1 MKIEELKGLG
11 PKKAQ
16 SFANKEINTVEDLV
30 RFLPADYEDRRSI
43 TPMAALTVGQP
54 ALVKGRV
61 IGIRQG
67 GSWKRNRVLVVTLL
81 DTSSGQDGP
90 GALELVFFNG
100 YYLSRAFKNGAEYF
114 CYGKP
119 SLGKN
124 RIQMIHPEFT
134 RADEDPEMALLPVYP
149 AVRGVGQRDMRR
161 FEKQIL
167 GSSYFRR
174 EIAAEYLPAW
184 YMEKYDLD
192 TIGKALWDVHFP
204 EDFRDVRWAKRRFL
218 YEDMLLLHLGL
229 LMMKGPEAEG
239 RAFPEGDADEYI
251 ASLPFPLTGAQQRTV
266 SQIMAD
272 MESTRPMNRLIQG
285 DVGSGKTAVAEI
297 ALYKVVKNGCQGAF
311 MMPTEILARQQY
323 EGLKE
328 RFAPFGIRV
337 GMLIGSMSASEK
349 NAVLE
354 QLKDGTIDV
363 VVGTHALIQPG
374 VSFSALGLVIT
385 DEQHRFG
392 VRQRSLI
399 KEKGMEPDCLVMSAT
414 PIPRTLAMILFGDM
428 DISAIDE
435 LPAGRKPILTKAVTG
450 KSREK
455 VYNFVREEI
464 EKGRQAYVVCPL
476 IEDSESMDGIRSAVS
491 VHKELEKRFREH
503 RIALLHGEM
512 TAVEK
517 ADIMQ
522 AFNDKEIDILVST
535 VVIEVGINVPNATV
549 MVIENQERFGLS
561 QLHQLR
567 GRVGRGGEQSYC
579 ILITEDLGETAMAR
593 ARIMTE
599 SNDGFYIAEKDLEL
613 RGPGELFG
621 DRQHGVPSAHIFNL
635 INNPSIFEQVRDDA
649 AAVYAAHPGLLDEES
664 QGMAKQVARIFGRDI
679 RPTL

>member
-1 MKIEELKGLG
+1 
-11 PKKAQ
+11 
-16 SFANKEINTVEDLV
+16 
-30 RFLPADYEDRRSI
+30 
-43 TPMAALTVGQP
+43 
-54 ALVKGRV
+54 
-61 IGIRQG
+61 
-67 GSWKRNRVLVVTLL
+67 
-81 DTSSGQDGP
+81 
-90 GALELVFFNG
+90 
-100 YYLSRAFKNGAEYF
+100 
-114 CYGKP
+114 
-119 SLGKN
+119 
-124 RIQMIHPEFT
+124 
-134 RADEDPEMALLPVYP
+134 
-149 AVRGVGQRDMRR
+149 
-161 FEKQIL
+161 
-167 GSSYFRR
+167 
-174 EIAAEYLPAW
+174 
-184 YMEKYDLD
+184 
-192 TIGKALWDVHFP
+192 
-204 EDFRDVRWAKRRFL
+204 
-218 YEDMLLLHLGL
+218 
-229 LMMKGPEAEG
+229 
-239 RAFPEGDADEYI
+239 
-251 ASLPFPLTGAQQRTV
+251 
-266 SQIMAD
+266 
-272 MESTRPMNRLIQG
+272 
-285 DVGSGKTAVAEI
+285 
-297 ALYKVVKNGCQGAF
+297 
-311 MMPTEILARQQY
+311 
-323 EGLKE
+323 
-328 RFAPFGIRV
+328 
-337 GMLIGSMSASEK
+337 
-349 NAVLE
+349 
-354 QLKDGTIDV
+354 
-363 VVGTHALIQPG
+363 
-374 VSFSALGLVIT
+374 
-385 DEQHRFG
+385 
-392 VRQRSLI
+392 
-399 KEKGMEPDCLVMSAT
+399 
-414 PIPRTLAMILFGDM
+414 MILFGDM

-503 RIALLHGEM
+503 RVALLHGEM
-512 TAVEK
+512 TAAEK